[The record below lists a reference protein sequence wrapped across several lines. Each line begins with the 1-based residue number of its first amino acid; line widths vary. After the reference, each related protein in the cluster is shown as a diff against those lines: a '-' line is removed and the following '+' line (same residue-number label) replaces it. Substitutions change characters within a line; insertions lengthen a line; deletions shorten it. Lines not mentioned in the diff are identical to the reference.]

1 MMKHLQFK
9 GSIPFMWVSQL
20 LPWGTLSIHYT
31 DVNLDLHEPSGLSAK
46 HLPVLERQCQTW
58 ISVPKRHMEAYA
70 CLSQDPIPFPHGI
83 IWAIRFGGLSS
94 FHQPPYHSLAH
105 FPDSSFLS
113 FCPFFEPFLAFQ
125 LQGLDFKTP
134 SKVSLSVTG
143 SRGEHTAAAC
153 GLPPSRPHEIHPT
166 MPPQLLV
173 SRASHDCET
182 LRGLT
187 FLVLRSVFDMVHW
200 CLFLFVES
208 VQLLFHPLQI
218 SLIQEPH
225 CLHCRPCFH
234 WRSLY

>member
-9 GSIPFMWVSQL
+9 DNIPFMWVSQL

-143 SRGEHTAAAC
+143 SRGRTHSSGVWPSTVTASWN
-153 GLPPSRPHEIHPT
+153 PPPNNAPSTPGVPGFPRLWDT
-166 MPPQLLV
+166 
-173 SRASHDCET
+173 
-182 LRGLT
+182 
-187 FLVLRSVFDMVHW
+187 
-200 CLFLFVES
+200 
-208 VQLLFHPLQI
+208 
-218 SLIQEPH
+218 
-225 CLHCRPCFH
+225 
-234 WRSLY
+234 